1 MCDLK
6 KFLTLADARYERGK
20 EGRRGEWRKER
31 RGEGRG
37 GEGTATSGIRNPAN
51 LTRGTSL
58 IVSIK
63 LRF

>member
-1 MCDLK
+1 M
-6 KFLTLADARYERGK
+6 K
-20 EGRRGEWRKER
+20 EGGKGEGRKER
-31 RGEGRG
+31 GGEGRG
-37 GEGTATSGIRNPAN
+37 GEGRGRGRGHKTYSNIRNPAN